1 MEYWCLAQGW
11 CTIGYLEVYTKL
23 NNKKASGDLGKV
35 NVSWVNVS
43 LVSVRTRDPPASTVF
58 LPGVSH
64 ICPFA
69 SCSTASLQAYAFT
82 VSIPPANSQKI
93 KGYVTHSLHI
103 AMSVFL
109 IYSLQQINSAQ
120 NINVNSKIKPKPLSV
135 TFKVFQCL
143 VPVYVSSHT
152 VYMPNTWLYKKCWF
166 IESRFKL

>member
-1 MEYWCLAQGW
+1 MEYRCLTQGW

-23 NNKKASGDLGKV
+23 HNKKASGDLGKV
-35 NVSWVNVS
+35 NVSFA
-43 LVSVRTRDPPASTVF
+43 SVRTSDPPASTIF

-69 SCSTASLQAYAFT
+69 SCSTASLQVYAFI
-82 VSIPPANSQKI
+82 VSIPLAISHKI
-93 KGYVTHSLHI
+93 KGYFTHSLHI

-120 NINVNSKIKPKPLSV
+120 NINVDSKIKPKPLSV

-143 VPVYVSSHT
+143 VPIYVSSHT
-152 VYMPNTWLYKKCWF
+152 VYMPNT
-166 IESRFKL
+166 